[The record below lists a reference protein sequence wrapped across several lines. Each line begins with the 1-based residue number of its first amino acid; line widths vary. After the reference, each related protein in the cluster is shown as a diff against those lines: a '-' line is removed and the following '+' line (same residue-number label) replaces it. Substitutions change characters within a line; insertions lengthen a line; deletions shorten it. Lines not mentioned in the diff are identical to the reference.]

1 MFLAPDLC
9 DHALSVRQAGEVDRE
24 RALPVVGHGSCTEDA
39 RDRAVTERPWVAN
52 LELDASTDSI
62 ANKSPVQE
70 LDRELGFITWR
81 KCPVFI
87 QQNPRV
93 PGLPG
98 GIIGEVNEA
107 RPVF

>member
-1 MFLAPDLC
+1 M
-9 DHALSVRQAGEVDRE
+9 
-24 RALPVVGHGSCTEDA
+24 A
-39 RDRAVTERPWVAN
+39 RDGAVAKRLGVAN
-52 LELDASTDSI
+52 LELDASADSI
-62 ANKSPVQE
+62 ADKIPVQE